1 MPTLGS
7 TGTTYTWYLTHAHPN
22 THTHT
27 QTGGGREEKK
37 EEGHK

>member
-7 TGTTYTWYLTHAHPN
+7 TSTIYTWYLTYAHPN

-27 QTGGGREEKK
+27 QTGGGREERM
-37 EEGHK
+37 EDGHI